1 MRAAAAKEPEAK
13 TIGKGST
20 GEVIKKGDK
29 VYKTA
34 TRNEGQ
40 IYAKLAGVEGIADG
54 KEEDGKIVTPH
65 FKNVVSIDD
74 TPKDRRQSHAPILKK
89 NLGRLI
95 SGISALSA
103 QGYDYNDPIQV
114 GFDKEK
120 NAHIFDFSMAQ
131 KDEDA
136 VTANLGRMGDYL
148 NEFGLSKHGEAL
160 ISTSHVWQ
168 YANNPGTMEFDNESP
183 ESISAQSVVKR
194 LGGAPKHAYYTFNKR
209 AIPGV
214 AQTEYNGHEL
224 VFTSEPLSQEKM
236 NQWEIYPAYAPGT
249 GAAPSRIPGEGYDD
263 LRAEA
268 AKEPEATPP
277 APPAP
282 PEAPTAKGPD
292 RRSYAERISAGES
305 PEKIMAEL
313 DQRSDIARSQRDR
326 PEATPAEKA
335 TAQAEIQ
342 HARNVSD
349 DTARADNAEKMNKKA
364 ADAKSLASVEKPK
377 ITIEKSIGYSGKTGD
392 PSYLAKISGKHNGKT
407 FNREFQNG
415 DEDKKAKS
423 DAFRKKKGAY
433 NETHEIS
440 PGELYEHAQN
450 GTKKLLAIQ
459 PALDGGTAGQKV
471 SFEIAELKEASKI
484 LKSFDD
490 SETPNPNGFGANAD
504 FVKPLLAHQAKMA
517 KKAGSYEGLTLPVV
531 AKDLE
536 GS

>member
-1 MRAAAAKEPEAK
+1 MDNPAHAAVDRLEKSGKITRSKGDLPSFSIADEQPAPAPAPTPATPPQKPIDIPPKTPDTTSPGATTAPEPEKSKVEHFSVTASGRGFSQAIALLKKRGGKFNPATKTWAVPTGKVTADDASSFGLQQKAFPQAVRSKRDEDNFGNEDDPERFRVYRTQAPGTGYADLRAAAA
-13 TIGKGST
+13 
-20 GEVIKKGDK
+20 
-29 VYKTA
+29 
-34 TRNEGQ
+34 
-40 IYAKLAGVEGIADG
+40 
-54 KEEDGKIVTPH
+54 
-65 FKNVVSIDD
+65 
-74 TPKDRRQSHAPILKK
+74 
-89 NLGRLI
+89 
-95 SGISALSA
+95 
-103 QGYDYNDPIQV
+103 
-114 GFDKEK
+114 
-120 NAHIFDFSMAQ
+120 
-131 KDEDA
+131 
-136 VTANLGRMGDYL
+136 
-148 NEFGLSKHGEAL
+148 
-160 ISTSHVWQ
+160 
-168 YANNPGTMEFDNESP
+168 
-183 ESISAQSVVKR
+183 
-194 LGGAPKHAYYTFNKR
+194 
-209 AIPGV
+209 
-214 AQTEYNGHEL
+214 
-224 VFTSEPLSQEKM
+224 
-236 NQWEIYPAYAPGT
+236 
-249 GAAPSRIPGEGYDD
+249 
-263 LRAEA
+263 
-268 AKEPEATPP
+268 EPEATPP
-277 APPAP
+277 ESTPPAP
-282 PEAPTAKGPD
+282 EAPATPEAPTAKGPD
-292 RRSYAERISAGES
+292 RRSYAERIGSGES

-313 DQRSDIARSQRDR
+313 DQRSDAARSQRDR

-349 DTARADNAEKMNKKA
+349 DKARADVAEKMNKKA

-423 DAFRKKKGAY
+423 DAFRKKKGTY